1 MFLNSNRFVAQSTAS
16 FATKLLTLTAAFCIP
31 VANAANPEL
40 DQWIRYWGKP
50 LGTMGVFSA
59 SCTYFRKGE
68 ISGARMKSVM
78 DQRLDDFSDGEKKRL
93 AVLIKASNSKD
104 SRYQGC
110 LEYSGLSIDLL
121 R

>member
-40 DQWIRYWGKP
+40 DQWIGHWGKP

-59 SCTYFRKGE
+59 SCTYLRKGE
-68 ISGARMKSVM
+68 ISGARMLNVM
-78 DQRLDDFSDGEKKRL
+78 NQHLESFSDSEKERL
-93 AVLIKASNSKD
+93 AFLIKASNSKD
-104 SRYQGC
+104 PRYLNC
-110 LEYSGLSIDLL
+110 LEYSGLSMDLL
-121 R
+121 Q

>member
-1 MFLNSNRFVAQSTAS
+1 MTQARAALT
-16 FATKLLTLTAAFCIP
+16 TKLLILVAAFCIP
-31 VANAANPEL
+31 VAKAANPEL

-78 DQRLDDFSDGEKKRL
+78 DQHLDDFSDGEKKRL